1 MKNLKYFP
9 FERNRYFY
17 GKFLSVD
24 DFEAEQR
31 YMNDKRRLLNRF
43 LHGYGV
49 VCGLQV
55 VEIDDMTISIESGL
69 ALDFSGREILMAS
82 PITKRLSAL
91 EGYSACTEGEGDRQ
105 ALYLCIA
112 YAEQKIDPVH
122 SITRAEAD
130 EEEYNKYAE
139 GYRLFVTTQ
148 EAEQES
154 PQFDALYED
163 KQTIFHG
170 NGIRIWQTVPRYI
183 QGGEEAEIVVIVQ
196 KSGQMEKI
204 AFSYQIRL
212 DYMEQKGNSILTV
225 EFDERRFAP
234 SDTYVLKGNI
244 RAKSAFAPASA
255 GVVAEGSIEIV
266 PDSFSLTIGNDQ
278 RKEAVSAKFRVEVSE
293 EGVSE
298 MVWKNYYSS
307 AMEDLMK
314 DPYHGAVYLAKLEV
328 IRAGDTYVIEGV
340 ENLPYRQ
347 YVWNNM
353 LGGALEIFRQK
364 QELLT
369 KRVENARV
377 EQKKK
382 PDAELPGGEIQIRTG
397 SVIID
402 LGIGGVSGQKFYSS
416 EIIHGLGPGQVF
428 VSLGL
433 ARELQQEKQVIY
445 GNQDIFSENLDAEI
459 AMAAKADLGRGSF
472 VIGIQCLRSVR
483 VKKVKIC
490 WMAVRDQEKTEKEI
504 RHLLIRPDI
513 ANLKLR
519 ESRMFEAD
527 IDGKPQKHI
536 RWSVREAEGG
546 SIDLHGCYTA
556 PNRAGVYQII
566 AESME
571 EDGVRA
577 YAYVIVRDIP

>member
-55 VEIDDMTISIESGL
+55 VEVDDMTISIESGL

-82 PITKRLSAL
+82 PITKRLSAI
-91 EGYSACTEGEGDRQ
+91 EGYSACTEGEEERQ

-112 YAEQKIDPVH
+112 YAERKTDPVH
-122 SITRAEAD
+122 NITRAEAD

-163 KQTIFHG
+163 RQTIFHG
-170 NGIRIWQTVPRYI
+170 NGIRIRQTVPRYI
-183 QGGEEAEIVVIVQ
+183 QSGEEAEILVIVQ
-196 KSGQMEKI
+196 KEGQMERI
-204 AFSYQIRL
+204 AFSYQMRL
-212 DYMEQKGNSILTV
+212 DYMEQKGNSVLTV
-225 EFDERRFAP
+225 EFDERHFAP
-234 SDTYVLKGNI
+234 SDTYVLKGSI
-244 RAKSAFAPASA
+244 RAKPAFSGAI
-255 GVVAEGSIEIV
+255 AEGSIEIV
-266 PDSFSLTIGNDQ
+266 PDSFSLTIGDDQ
-278 RKEAVSAKFRVEVSE
+278 RKEAVYAKFRVKVSE
-293 EGVSE
+293 AAVSE
-298 MVWKNYYSS
+298 MVWKSYYQS

-314 DPYHGAVYLAKLEV
+314 DSYNGAVYLAKLEV
-328 IRAGDTYVIEGV
+328 IRAGDTYVIEEV

-347 YVWNNM
+347 YVWNNI
-353 LGGALEIFRQK
+353 LGGVLEIFRQK
-364 QELLT
+364 QDLLT
-369 KRVENARV
+369 KRAGNSRI
-377 EQKKK
+377 EQEKK
-382 PDAELPGGEIQIRTG
+382 PKLEPSGGNIPIRTG

-433 ARELQQEKQVIY
+433 AGDMQQENQVIY
-445 GNQDIFSENLDAEI
+445 GNQDVFSENTDAGI
-459 AMAAKADLGRGSF
+459 TMAAKANLDRGSF
-472 VIGIQCLRSVR
+472 VIGIQCLRNVS

-490 WMAVRDQEKTEKEI
+490 WMAVRDQEKSEQEI

-513 ANLKLR
+513 ANLTLR
-519 ESRMFEAD
+519 ESRMFEAS

-536 RWSVREAEGG
+536 RWSVRETEGG
-546 SIDLHGCYTA
+546 TIDRHGCYTA
-556 PNRAGVYQII
+556 PNRAGVYQIV

-577 YAYVIVRDIP
+577 YAYVIVRDIPAS

>member
-55 VEIDDMTISIESGL
+55 VEVDDMTISIESGL

-82 PITKRLSAL
+82 PITKRLSAID
-91 EGYSACTEGEGDRQ
+91 GYSASTEGEEDRRE
-105 ALYLCIA
+105 LYLCIA
-112 YAEQKIDPVH
+112 YAEQKTDPVH
-122 SITRAEAD
+122 NITRSEAD

-148 EAEQES
+148 EAEQEG

-163 KQTIFHG
+163 RQTIFHG

-183 QGGEEAEIVVIVQ
+183 QSGEEAEILVVIQ
-196 KSGQMEKI
+196 KEGQMERI
-204 AFSYQIRL
+204 AFSYQMRL

-234 SDTYVLKGNI
+234 SDTYVLKGSI
-244 RAKSAFAPASA
+244 RAKPAFA
-255 GVVAEGSIEIV
+255 GRIAEGSIEIV
-266 PDSFSLTIGNDQ
+266 PDSFSLTIGDEQ
-278 RKEAVSAKFRVEVSE
+278 RKEAVYAKFRVKVSE
-293 EGVSE
+293 AGASE
-298 MVWKNYYSS
+298 MVWKNYYQS

-314 DPYHGAVYLAKLEV
+314 DSYHGAVYLAKLEV

-364 QELLT
+364 QDLLT
-369 KRVENARV
+369 KRVGNARI
-377 EQKKK
+377 EQEKK
-382 PDAELPGGEIQIRTG
+382 PDSEQSGGDMPVRTG

-416 EIIHGLGPGQVF
+416 EIVHGLGPGQVF

-433 ARELQQEKQVIY
+433 ARDMPQGKQVIY
-445 GNQDIFSENLDAEI
+445 GNQDIFSENTDVGI
-459 AMAAKADLGRGSF
+459 AMAAKADLDRGSF
-472 VIGIQCLRSVR
+472 VIGIQCLRNLS

-490 WMAVRDQEKTEKEI
+490 WMAVSNQEKPEQEI
-504 RHLLIRPDI
+504 RHLLIHPDI
-513 ANLKLR
+513 ANLTLR
-519 ESRMFEAD
+519 ESRMFEAS
-527 IDGKPQKHI
+527 IDGKLQRHI

-546 SIDLHGCYTA
+546 TIDQHGCYTA
-556 PNRAGVYQII
+556 PNRAGVYQIM

-577 YAYVIVRDIP
+577 YAYVIVRDIPAS

>member
-69 ALDFSGREILMAS
+69 ALDFSGREIMMAA
-82 PITKRLSAL
+82 PVTKRLSAI
-91 EGYSACTEGEGDRQ
+91 EGYLACTEREEKSEEERQ
-105 ALYLCIA
+105 ELYLCIA

-122 SITRAEAD
+122 SIARAEAD

-139 GYRLFVTTQ
+139 GYRLFLTTQ

-154 PQFDALYED
+154 LQFDALYED

-183 QGGEEAEIVVIVQ
+183 QSGEEAEIVVVVQ

-204 AFSYQIRL
+204 AFSYQMRL
-212 DYMEQKGNSILTV
+212 DHMEQKGNAILTV
-225 EFDERRFAP
+225 EFDESRFAP
-234 SDTYVLKGNI
+234 SDTYVLNGSI
-244 RAKSAFAPASA
+244 RAKAVT
-255 GVVAEGSIEIV
+255 GQGSIEIV

-278 RKEAVSAKFRVEVSE
+278 RKEAVSAKFQVDVSE
-293 EGVSE
+293 AGVSE

-340 ENLPYRQ
+340 ESLPYRQ

-369 KRVENARV
+369 KWAGNVRI

-382 PDAELPGGEIQIRTG
+382 PDAERSGGDIQIRTG
-397 SVIID
+397 SVNID
-402 LGIGGVSGQKFYSS
+402 LGIGGVSGQRFYSS

-428 VSLGL
+428 IFLGL
-433 ARELQQEKQVIY
+433 TRELQQEKQVIY
-445 GNQDIFSENLDAEI
+445 GSQDIFSENSDAVF

-472 VIGIQCLRSVR
+472 VIGIQCLRNVR
-483 VKKVKIC
+483 VKNVKIC
-490 WMAVRDQEKTEKEI
+490 WMAVRDQERPEKEI

-513 ANLKLR
+513 ANLTLR

-527 IDGKPQKHI
+527 IDGKPQKNI

-546 SIDLHGCYTA
+546 SIDRNGCYTA

-577 YAYVIVRDIP
+577 YAYAIVRDVP